1 MIAYYVIRKVK
12 NMSYITNLIDRFK
25 ISVIKSIYTK
35 IEKWYNNYA
44 VGDKQIMGDFVLANN
59 YYGSADIIDLA
70 HWFVL
75 KENMSHKKIQKLCYY
90 AQAWSLAFNDM
101 DIIEGI
107 EFEAWPHGPVNRQ
120 LWDVL
125 KRFGWRDIKISDEML
140 DVIKQ
145 DNPLAFSKDQT
156 EILNFVWENYGDYY
170 ADDLEAIS
178 HNEDPWKEAR
188 IGKNKFEKSNQLI
201 SKETMKRYYSNVYEQ
216 A

>member
-12 NMSYITNLIDRFK
+12 NMSYIINLIDRFK
-25 ISVIKSIYTK
+25 ISVVKSIYTE

>member
-1 MIAYYVIRKVK
+1 
-12 NMSYITNLIDRFK
+12 MSYITNLIDRFK